1 MMARGSRQAILQFL
15 LFLGFSR
22 LKYSDNQISYM
33 SKFQAIIVS
42 FLALMFLS
50 TGAGAV
56 EVISRTQTPAST
68 GNFGMLNDM
77 MAFMGANW
85 IWFVVIAGIAIVV
98 IFIWKWLNSVKE
110 KNNIFLRYFKEVV
123 RLCGLQRN
131 RKRVRERLFWIIPFG
146 VGSFL
151 GTLMLVIA
159 LVTDDVTAFTLSS
172 SIFIVG
178 IVTGVVLKFGHFFA
192 HHDILQVIGQ
202 FGVKSV
208 GWYEGECITADGY
221 KNFLISNGRKWLF
234 WKNKFVLRVNLN
246 EKHIIETRDE
256 KGKREL
262 REYLIPKD
270 NIIEGSDVIVIK
282 GEGFDKANY
291 FYYPLVSDKDGNIVN
306 MDLIAF
312 ARAREVAMLDTLYQ
326 QTEDFAR
333 VQREAININP
343 HVRYSLKTK
352 GESVGGG
359 SEGG

>member
-1 MMARGSRQAILQFL
+1 MNR
-15 LFLGFSR
+15 FSA
-22 LKYSDNQISYM
+22 M
-33 SKFQAIIVS
+33 IVS
-42 FLALMFLS
+42 VLAFLFFSAS
-50 TGAGAV
+50 AGAV
-56 EVISRTQTPAST
+56 EVIQRTQTPAST
-68 GNFGMLNDM
+68 GNFGMINDILG
-77 MAFMGANW
+77 FIGANW
-85 IWFVVIAGIAIVV
+85 IWFVVLAGIAIVV
-98 IFIWKWLNSVKE
+98 IFIWRWLNSVKE

-123 RLCGLQRN
+123 RLCSLQRN
-131 RKRVRERLFWIIPFG
+131 RKRVRERMFWVVAFG
-146 VGSFL
+146 VCSFI
-151 GTLMLVIA
+151 GTFMLVIA
-159 LVTDDVTAFTLSS
+159 LVTDDVSAFMLSS
-172 SIFIVG
+172 SIFI
-178 IVTGVVLKFGHFFA
+178 IGVIAGSALKFGHFMA
-192 HHDILQVIGQ
+192 HHDIIQVIGR

-246 EKHIIETRDE
+246 EKHIIETRDD

-270 NIIEGSDVIVIK
+270 NLIEGSDVIIVK

-291 FYYPLVSDKDGNIVN
+291 FYYPLVADEHGNIVN

-343 HVRYSLKTK
+343 HVRYNLKTR

>member
-1 MMARGSRQAILQFL
+1 MNR
-15 LFLGFSR
+15 FSA
-22 LKYSDNQISYM
+22 M
-33 SKFQAIIVS
+33 IVS
-42 FLALMFLS
+42 VLAFLIFS
-50 TGAGAV
+50 TGVGAV
-56 EVISRTQTPAST
+56 EVIQRTQTPAST
-68 GNFGMLNDM
+68 GNFGMINDIIG
-77 MAFMGANW
+77 FIGANW
-85 IWFVVIAGIAIVV
+85 LWFVILAGIFIVV
-98 IFIWKWLNSVKE
+98 IFIWRWLNGVKE

-123 RLCGLQRN
+123 RLCSLQRN
-131 RKRVRERLFWIIPFG
+131 HKRIRERMFWIVIFG
-146 VGSFL
+146 VGSFI

-159 LVTDDVTAFTLSS
+159 LVTDDVSAFTLSS
-172 SIFIVG
+172 SIFIG
-178 IVTGVVLKFGHFFA
+178 AVVIGSILKFGHFFA

-221 KNFLISNGRKWLF
+221 KNFLISNGRKWLL

-262 REYLIPKD
+262 REYIIPKD

-343 HVRYSLKTK
+343 HVRYNLKTR
-352 GESVGGG
+352 GESVGGSG

>member
-1 MMARGSRQAILQFL
+1 MSRITAT
-15 LFLGFSR
+15 
-22 LKYSDNQISYM
+22 
-33 SKFQAIIVS
+33 IVS
-42 FLALMFLS
+42 VLAFLFLS
-50 TGAGAV
+50 TSAGAV
-56 EVISRTQTPAST
+56 EVIQRTQTPAST
-68 GNFGMLNDM
+68 GNFGMINDM

-85 IWFVVIAGIAIVV
+85 IWFVVLAGIAIVV
-98 IFIWKWLNSVKE
+98 IFIWRWLNGVKE

-131 RKRVRERLFWIIPFG
+131 RKRVRERLFWVIIFG
-146 VGSFL
+146 VGAFI

-159 LVTDDVTAFTLSS
+159 LVTDDVSAFTLSS
-172 SIFIVG
+172 SIFTVAVVG
-178 IVTGVVLKFGHFFA
+178 SAVLKFGHFFA
-192 HHDILQVIGQ
+192 HHDIIQIIGK

-221 KNFLISNGRKWLF
+221 KNFLISNGRKWLL

-246 EKHIIETRDE
+246 EKHIIETRNDQ
-256 KGKREL
+256 GKREL
-262 REYLIPKD
+262 REYIIPKD
-270 NIIEGSDVIVIK
+270 NLIEGSDVIVVK

-291 FYYPLVSDKDGNIVN
+291 FYYPLVSDEHGNIVN

-343 HVRYSLKTK
+343 HVRYSLKTR

-359 SEGG
+359 GTEGG